1 MTWRRKMETRK
12 VIASGG
18 WIVSE
23 TTDCYGN
30 FPESKTVVEDLSGR
44 IVGKFDGMIS
54 VSDARMIANAPNM
67 AEMLMKVE
75 SKLSSIVYNGFLPSW
90 GYLCNLIYEVRNVI
104 ENANGRK

>member
-1 MTWRRKMETRK
+1 
-12 VIASGG
+12 
-18 WIVSE
+18 
-23 TTDCYGN
+23 
-30 FPESKTVVEDLSGR
+30 
-44 IVGKFDGMIS
+44 MIS